1 MKTIWKYPLQVTDLQ
16 TLEIPQGAQIL
27 SAQIQSGQLTLWALV
42 DTSNPCEKVKI
53 EVVGTGN
60 PIDDSFSDRKYIS
73 TVQMGPFVWHVF
85 QRLSK

>member
-1 MKTIWKYPLQVTDLQ
+1 MKTIWNYPLEVTDLQ
-16 TLEIPQGAQIL
+16 TLKIPQGAQIL
-27 SAQIQSGQLTLWALV
+27 SAQIQSGQLMLWALV

-60 PIDDSFSDRKYIS
+60 PIADACRKYIS

-85 QRLSK
+85 QLVA